1 LKTIHTENTGHK
13 NNFDF
18 VRFLLAVS
26 VIFTHGY
33 VVYTGVI
40 DSEPFWRLSRHQL
53 GLGTISLNFFFVISG
68 YLVLQSWTYSK
79 GMFDFL
85 KKRVLRIYPGFITVC
100 ILCAF
105 IFGPLGNGTLHHPF
119 SDFISYWKQIN
130 LHVFVYDV
138 LQLFP
143 PALPDSFVNSP
154 CPNDINTSIWTI
166 WYEFVCY
173 LVILVAG
180 LMMFFKK
187 QIIPLVLFLLILG
200 LNIYH
205 FRIYRLYNEEG
216 IVTFIFP
223 SLSDGAN
230 DRIINMEHF
239 LLFFLSGSCFYFYR
253 KYIPK
258 NTLLIILSS
267 IILIVSFRWVR
278 VFELC
283 QAVFGTYLLLCFV
296 FSDTVKLNDFAKRGD
311 FSYGIYLYGWPI
323 QQLVF
328 LYFGSRLN
336 IGATIIV
343 SLILVFPFA
352 FFSWFAIEKP
362 CLSLKK
368 KTLLRL
374 KKVEI

>member
-1 LKTIHTENTGHK
+1 M
-13 NNFDF
+13 
-18 VRFLLAVS
+18 
-26 VIFTHGY
+26 
-33 VVYTGVI
+33 
-40 DSEPFWRLSRHQL
+40 
-53 GLGTISLNFFFVISG
+53 
-68 YLVLQSWTYSK
+68 YSK
-79 GMFDFL
+79 GIFDFL

-119 SDFISYWKQIN
+119 SDFISYWKKIN
-130 LHVFVYDV
+130 LHAFLYDV
-138 LQLFP
+138 LQLFSP
-143 PALPDSFVNSP
+143 TLPDSFLNSP

-166 WYEFVCY
+166 WYEFICY

-180 LMMFFKK
+180 SLMFFKK
-187 QIIPLVLFLLILG
+187 QLIPLILFLLILG

-205 FRIYRLYNEEG
+205 FRIYQLYNEEG

-223 SLSDGAN
+223 FLSDGAN
-230 DRIINMEHF
+230 DRMINLEHF
-239 LLFFLSGSCFYFYR
+239 LLFFLAGSCFYFYR

-258 NTLLIILSS
+258 NNLLIILSS

-283 QAVFGTYLLLCFV
+283 QAIFGTYLLLCFV
-296 FSDTVKLNDFAKRGD
+296 FSSRVKLNDFAKRGD
-311 FSYGIYLYGWPI
+311 FSYGIYLYGWPV

-328 LYFGSRLN
+328 LYFGNRLN
-336 IGATIIV
+336 IGGTIVV
-343 SLILVFPFA
+343 SLLLVFPFA

-368 KTLLRL
+368 KKIFLSLSRSIRIRT
-374 KKVEI
+374 